1 MVSRHLLVLAAAPIL
16 ISCLAPAGAPAETQT
31 QTETK
36 VKTEAEAV
44 TSSPAAAPAPAMPAN
59 SCVVTS
65 AMEAF
70 EADVWTILTLEHYQ
84 WVIAICSVVLG
95 LAALWDGRA
104 FFKILVTLCAGGMA
118 FIVVLSQLRPSWTGE
133 VARLAKYVASL
144 EAGVFVGWAAYAGW
158 DGSQLLLGL
167 TFGMYV
173 FHCLQGTM
181 QVISQSIPYVDFVA
195 NHSIWLVSASTLS
208 VVFGA
213 WALHE
218 KYGAGRVLGVLAPV
232 FGGSL
237 IVATCGYLWMLL
249 CAVSPVGTL
258 LHATV
263 LPADVP
269 SVFEFWYMIAC
280 PMRSQAVGFF
290 NFTNRDITIRGSKF
304 ELDRDLGLLFW
315 VIISL
320 LGAARQLKKDQTERK
335 IANDAIQVRLIQR
348 GAAGTSA
355 PPASAPPAPSSTF
368 ADEAG
373 GVAAG
378 Q

>member
-1 MVSRHLLVLAAAPIL
+1 MVSRHLLVFLGAQIL
-16 ISCLAPAGAPAETQT
+16 ISCLATAGAPA
-31 QTETK
+31 
-36 VKTEAEAV
+36 EAEAV
-44 TSSPAAAPAPAMPAN
+44 TSPPAPAPVPDMPAT

-65 AMEAF
+65 ALEAF
-70 EADVWTILTLEHYQ
+70 KADLWDIITLKHYQ
-84 WVIAICSVVLG
+84 WVIAICSIPLG

-118 FIVVLSQLRPSWTGE
+118 LIVVLSQLRPTWIA
-133 VARLAKYVASL
+133 VPMAKYVASL

-158 DGSQLLLGL
+158 EGAQLLLGL
-167 TFGMYV
+167 SFGMYL
-173 FHCLQGTM
+173 FQCLQGAV
-181 QVISQSIPYVDFVA
+181 QVISQSIPYVDVVT
-195 NHSIWLVSASTLS
+195 NHSIWMIGASTLS
-208 VVFGA
+208 VVVGS

-249 CAVSPVGTL
+249 CSVPAVGHLV
-258 LHATV
+258 HAAV

-269 SVFEFWYMIAC
+269 SVFEFWYMITS
-280 PMRSQAVGFF
+280 PMHSEAVGFF
-290 NFTNRDITIRGSKF
+290 NFTNRAVTIANRTF
-304 ELDRDLGLLFW
+304 HPDRDLGLLFW
-315 VIISL
+315 VIIAG
-320 LGAARQLKKDQTERK
+320 LGSWRQLKKDKTERR

-348 GAAGTSA
+348 GAAGNCVA
-355 PPASAPPAPSSTF
+355 PVPEDAAL

-373 GVAAG
+373 GAAAG